1 MSPARS
7 TLLATVL
14 AISPVIAQTPP
25 PQTPST
31 GTGLIVGQIVEAAS
45 GRPIAGGVATI
56 TGAPLT
62 SNSGPPRIQAITGTD
77 GRFVFR
83 DLPKGSYTI
92 TATKGGYLEGAV
104 GRRRPGGQTQPI
116 DLAEGERSG
125 VLTVPMWRHGVISGT
140 IVDEAGEP
148 VIGIQVRTM
157 RRGVVGGL
165 RRFTSGPSTSTDDR
179 GVYRIPALVP
189 GDYIVAV
196 PSTQVAVP
204 ASALEEYRQAMQAN
218 DPSRNALMI
227 ALSEAGSMGPM
238 GPPGS
243 SLQIGNQV
251 QTLGRGP
258 TPPPPAED
266 ARTFAYPTMFYPAAI
281 SAAQAAIVALGSGEE
296 RTGIDLQ
303 VKPMPMSRVSGVV
316 LGPDGPAS
324 TIAVKLIP
332 AEAEA
337 SATDIDTA
345 STITDRNGQFTLLGV
360 PPGQYVLRITKV
372 PRPSTP
378 ARDMT
383 IVQSGTGMMMGTIG
397 DPLAGPPPIPTD
409 PTLWAVQPIAVGRSD
424 VSGVT
429 VSLRTG
435 LRVTGRVEFDG
446 TKEKPTAQMLGRLP
460 VTIDPIEGRSS
471 TPFIS
476 PGRIDAAT
484 SQFTTYGL
492 PGGRYFVRIG
502 GAPPGWTFKSATYQ
516 GRDVSD
522 VPLDLDS
529 SDIAGVV
536 ITFTDQPTELSGIAQ
551 TVRGGDPDAT
561 ILVFPSDNTGWINT
575 GLNPRRMRA
584 VRTGPSG
591 AYKISGLPP
600 GSYYVAAVPDEL
612 AGDWQDPKF
621 LETLAPSA
629 SQVALDD
636 GEKKTQ
642 NVRTTQVR

>member
-1 MSPARS
+1 MNAIASMLLSVAILSQAPA
-7 TLLATVL
+7 
-14 AISPVIAQTPP
+14 PTPS
-25 PQTPST
+25 ST
-31 GTGLIVGQIVEAAS
+31 GTGLIVGQIVEAGS

-56 TGAPLT
+56 TGAPLA
-62 SNSGPPRIQAITGTD
+62 SGSGPPRIQAITGTD

-83 DLPKGSYTI
+83 DLPKGSYTL

-116 DLAEGERSG
+116 ELAEGERTG
-125 VLTVPMWRHGVISGT
+125 VLSVPVWKHGVVSGT

-157 RRGVVGGL
+157 RRGIVGGL
-165 RRFTSGPSTSTDDR
+165 RRFTSGPSAATDDR
-179 GVYRIPALVP
+179 GMYRLAGLVP

-196 PSTQVAVP
+196 PSTQVAVS
-204 ASALEEYRQAMQAN
+204 ASALEEYRQAVQAN
-218 DPSRNALMI
+218 DPGRTSLML
-227 ALSEAGSMGPM
+227 ALSEAGSVGPM
-238 GPPGS
+238 GAPGS

-258 TPPPPAED
+258 TPPPSPED
-266 ARTFAYPTMFYPAAI
+266 GRTFAYPTMFYPAAI
-281 SAAQAAIVALGSGEE
+281 SSAQAGLVTLGSGEE

-303 VKPMPMSRVSGVV
+303 IKPMPMSRVSGVV
-316 LGPDGPAS
+316 MGPDGPAS
-324 TIAVKLIP
+324 TIAVRLIP

-337 SATDIDTA
+337 SATEIDTA
-345 STITDRNGQFTLLGV
+345 STVTDRNGQFTLLGV

-383 IVQSGTGMMMGTIG
+383 IVQSGTGVMIGTIG

-471 TPFIS
+471 SPFIS

-492 PGGRYFVRIG
+492 PGGRYFVRIP
-502 GAPPGWTFKSATYQ
+502 GAPPGWTFKSAMYQ

-529 SDIAGVV
+529 SDITGVV
-536 ITFTDQPTELSGIAQ
+536 ISFTDQPTELSGTAQ
-551 TVRGGDPDAT
+551 TARGGDPDAT
-561 ILVFPSDNTGWINT
+561 ILVFASDNTGWVNT
-575 GLNPRRMRA
+575 GLNPRRMRS
-584 VRTGPSG
+584 VRTGANG
-591 AYKISGLPP
+591 AYKIAGLPP
-600 GSYYVAAVPDEL
+600 GSYYVAAVPDEF

-621 LETLAPSA
+621 LETLARGA
-629 SQVALDD
+629 AQVTLDD